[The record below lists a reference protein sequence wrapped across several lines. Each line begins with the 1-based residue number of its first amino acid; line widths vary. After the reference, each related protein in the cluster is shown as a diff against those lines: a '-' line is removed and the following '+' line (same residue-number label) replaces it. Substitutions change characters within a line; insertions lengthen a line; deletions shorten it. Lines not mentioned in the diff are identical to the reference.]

1 MSASETLKRPP
12 VVLIAND
19 QEWSARSLE
28 SILGPNGYAVLRAY
42 TGRQA
47 LELART
53 AQPDLIMLDERM
65 PDLGGSTV
73 CRLLRD
79 DPRIGAHVPILI
91 TTAEPA
97 DREQRLGA
105 LRAGAWDH
113 FGEPLDGEMLL
124 LKIDAWVRAKRQV
137 DLAQEESLV
146 DSLTGLYNMRGLAR
160 RARELGADAVRNH
173 APIACIAIAPED
185 EPSVFTDKAM
195 DEIIERVVVH
205 LGEIIRREGRL
216 SDAIGRLGPT
226 EFAIVAP
233 ATHAEGARS
242 IVERL
247 QRAIGNAP
255 FTVGNEQQRTLRV
268 RTGYYA
274 VPDLSTSALDPVEL
288 MVRAA
293 ADLRQSR
300 TEAVS
305 TLVVQ

>member
-1 MSASETLKRPP
+1 MPASETLKRPP

-47 LELART
+47 LELARN
-53 AQPDLIMLDERM
+53 AHPDIIVLDERM
-65 PDLGGSTV
+65 PDLSGSTV

-79 DPRIGAHVPILI
+79 DPRVGAHVPIVI
-91 TTAEPA
+91 TTAEPT

-124 LKIDAWVRAKRQV
+124 LKIDSWVRAKRQV

-146 DSLTGLYNMRGLAR
+146 DGLTGLYNMRGLAL
-160 RARELGADAVRNH
+160 RARELGADAVRKQ
-173 APIACIAIAPED
+173 APMACIAIAPEEDTTGFSDRVVD
-185 EPSVFTDKAM
+185 EQV
-195 DEIIERVVVH
+195 ERVVRH

-233 ATHAEGARS
+233 STEVSGARS
-242 IVERL
+242 ISDRL
-247 QRAIGNAP
+247 QRAIESEPLELPGE
-255 FTVGNEQQRTLRV
+255 VRTLRV

-274 VPDLSTSALDPVEL
+274 VPDLSASALDPVEL

-293 ADLRQSR
+293 AALRQARPEVFS
-300 TEAVS
+300 
-305 TLVVQ
+305 